1 MPNPIVHFEI
11 MGKDGK
17 KLQKFYAQ
25 LFGWTIDSNN
35 PMNYGLTKT
44 KVGETGI
51 DGGIGQVDQNM
62 PHPYITCY
70 AAVKD
75 IKASLDT
82 VVQLGGQI
90 VIPETVIPNMVTFAM
105 FKDPEGNMFG
115 IVKDVPPAP

>member
-17 KLQKFYAQ
+17 KLQDFYSQ
-25 LFGWTIDSNN
+25 LFGWTIDANN
-35 PMNYGLTKT
+35 PMKYGLTKA
-44 KVGETGI
+44 KVGDHGI

-62 PHPYITCY
+62 LHPYITCY

-75 IKASLDT
+75 IKASLDK
-82 VVQLGGQI
+82 VIKLGGQ
-90 VIPETVIPNMVTFAM
+90 VVVPETVIPNMVTFAM

-115 IVKDVPPAP
+115 LVKDVPPGP

>member
-17 KLQKFYAQ
+17 RLQDFYSQ
-25 LFGWTIDSNN
+25 LFGWTIDANN
-35 PMNYGLTKT
+35 PMKYGLTKA
-44 KVGETGI
+44 KSGDHGI
-51 DGGIGQVDQNM
+51 DGGIGQVGQNI

-75 IKASLDT
+75 IKASLDK
-82 VVQLGGQI
+82 VMKLGGQ
-90 VIPETVIPNMVTFAM
+90 VVVPETVIPNMVTFAM

-115 IVKDVPPAP
+115 LVKDVPPGP